1 MLAHI
6 HFEVPVLISFSYNL
20 SSYNIRQE
28 KELELRNKLQLGI
41 CVLLVNIDMF
51 GSELNSITKIL
62 LKRV

>member
-1 MLAHI
+1 MLTHI

-51 GSELNSITKIL
+51 GSELNFKIL
-62 LKRV
+62 FKLV